1 MTIMELLHRLTVV
14 EELSIKPFKAIKKQF
29 LQQGLDNQNNIKIQN
44 CFLAVDQ
51 QSHLIQSF
59 GCR

>member
-1 MTIMELLHRLTVV
+1 MELLHRLTVV
-14 EELSIKPFKAIKKQF
+14 EELSIKAFKAIKKQF